1 MFDAQ
6 PAHSCPGCR
15 FRLGEEATLDTRKE
29 GYTFLRCPSCRSV
42 TIAPLPTPA
51 QLTAFY
57 QNYHGSRMYGGKEE
71 AKIRRARRRIER
83 FIGQADGRRFLDV
96 GCNNGYAVKAA
107 LDLGWGA
114 HGIDV
119 DADTLAAAAVRFGT
133 NHFTACTV
141 EDYAQKGHQADVIYT
156 SEVIEHV
163 PDPDAFVDA
172 LRRLLSFQGTLFLTT
187 PDAGHFRVPR
197 RFVTWNA
204 VKPPLHIHYFTRE
217 GMWELLR
224 RHGFAVEKFLF
235 SLKPQMKLVARKRF

>member
-1 MFDAQ
+1 
-6 PAHSCPGCR
+6 
-15 FRLGEEATLDTRKE
+15 
-29 GYTFLRCPSCRSV
+29 
-42 TIAPLPTPA
+42 
-51 QLTAFY
+51 
-57 QNYHGSRMYGGKEE
+57 MYGGKED
-71 AKIRRARRRIER
+71 AKIRRARRRIEKFLAQNDR
-83 FIGQADGRRFLDV
+83 RRFLDV

-107 LDLGWGA
+107 LDLGWDA

-119 DADTLAAAAVRFGT
+119 DADTVAAAAARFGAG
-133 NHFTACTV
+133 HFTACTV
-141 EDYAQKGHQADVIYT
+141 EDYAERGHQTDAVYT

-172 LRRLLSFQGTLFLTT
+172 LRRLLSLQGILFLTT

-224 RHGFAVEKFLF
+224 RHGFTVERFLF